1 MVEIVREL
9 DVLGFDEYP
18 ETVETMLEQNDWT
31 DPLNKLRVGVVLTFS
46 LYENRDEQYVSY
58 VVDKLD
64 DGTPVFLIRPAWL
77 NKGYD
82 FKVCVEG
89 WDKSANPAPS
99 HEEIYS
105 DLYWKR
111 EQDDTEPFKALC
123 EAVLDI
129 HEGASPSE
137 VLEKYSDRFEFTVGR
152 TPEALLKPLPWLF
165 IEQDIRYWNYTG
177 RNMTIKLVERLYENE
192 PLSELG
198 MDVQELGAIHETP
211 LAIPNTD

>member
-1 MVEIVREL
+1 MVDIIREF
-9 DVLGFDEYP
+9 DVLGFDDYP
-18 ETVETMLEQNDWT
+18 PEVEAMLSQVDWD

-46 LYENRDEQYVSY
+46 LNEHRNEQYVSY
-58 VVDKLD
+58 VVDELE

-89 WDKSANPAPS
+89 WDESANPAPS
-99 HEEIYS
+99 HQEIYS

-111 EQDDTEPFKALC
+111 EHDSETAF
-123 EAVLDI
+123 EAICQAVNDI
-129 HEGASPSE
+129 HEGASPHA
-137 VLEKYSDRFEFTVGR
+137 VLDEYGPEFDFSVGR

-177 RNMTIKLVERLYENE
+177 RNMTIELVEELCAGV
-192 PLSELG
+192 PLDDLSLELQ
-198 MDVQELGAIHETP
+198 DIDAIHETP
-211 LAIPNTD
+211 LAIPNQ